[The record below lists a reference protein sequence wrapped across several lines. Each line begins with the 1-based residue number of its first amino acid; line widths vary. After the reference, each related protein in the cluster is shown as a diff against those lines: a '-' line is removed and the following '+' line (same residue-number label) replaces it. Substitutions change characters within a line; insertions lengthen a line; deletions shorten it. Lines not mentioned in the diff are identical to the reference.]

1 MFLSLGIGA
10 VVNYDW
16 YVMNC
21 YVRLYGSP
29 QNARINILDPTLQR
43 NWWTYSDKDNG
54 ILVSCKCT
62 SELML
67 MFITILGFLQ

>member
-54 ILVSCKCT
+54 
-62 SELML
+62 
-67 MFITILGFLQ
+67 